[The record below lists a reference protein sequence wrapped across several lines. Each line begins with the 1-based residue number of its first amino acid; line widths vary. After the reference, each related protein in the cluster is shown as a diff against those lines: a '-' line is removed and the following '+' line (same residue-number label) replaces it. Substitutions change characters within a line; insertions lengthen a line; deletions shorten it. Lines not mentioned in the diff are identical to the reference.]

1 MSSTMKTRF
10 TGILL
15 LFSVFAL
22 LSCVSYSAGL
32 SNKWRIEVSEGAK
45 SSGVMVFRVSP
56 KGQPAIDVT
65 VHINDGL
72 RENMVAQAIKDAFR
86 EQLPSDGYHV
96 ERDDGE
102 DVLVKR
108 RRNTPRFGLDL
119 ISSDVKAVRINLDKE

>member
-1 MSSTMKTRF
+1 MNGTMRNRF
-10 TGILL
+10 TAILML
-15 LFSVFAL
+15 LSVLTL
-22 LSCVSYSAGL
+22 LSCVSYSPGL

-45 SSGVMVFRVSP
+45 SSGSMVFRVSP
-56 KGQPAIDVT
+56 KGQPSIDVT

-72 RENMVAQAIKDAFR
+72 RENMVAKAIKEAFR
-86 EQLPSDGYHV
+86 KQLPRDGYHI

-119 ISSDVKAVRINLDKE
+119 VSSSVKAVRINLDKE

>member
-1 MSSTMKTRF
+1 MNRTIYKRF
-10 TGILL
+10 TAIAL
-15 LFSVFAL
+15 VFTVFTL
-22 LSCVSYSAGL
+22 LSCVSFSGGS

-45 SSGVMVFRVSP
+45 SSGAMVFRVSP
-56 KGQPAIDVT
+56 EGQPAIDVT

-72 RENMVAQAIKDAFR
+72 RENMVALAIKDAFR
-86 EQLPSDGYHV
+86 KQLPRDGYHI

-108 RRNTPRFGLDL
+108 RGNTPRFGLDL